1 MSPVIRTNW
10 LLLAIAGLLG
20 FIISMHSQQQDS
32 YTPITKLD
40 GNRISRILIEHE
52 NTVLA
57 RLQRQENG
65 WADLVS
71 GNPLAN
77 QEWITRLLHI
87 ARLPS
92 LHSFP
97 AAALD
102 LEEFGLQPPA
112 YQLQL
117 DEQIIR
123 FGGIDPATGLRYIQL
138 GQQVHLI
145 SDGYTHYL
153 TPPP

>member
-1 MSPVIRTNW
+1 MRTNW

-20 FIISMHSQQQDS
+20 FIIYMHSLQQDG

-40 GNRISRILIEHE
+40 GNRISRIFIEHE
-52 NTVLA
+52 NMVLA

-65 WADLVS
+65 WADLAS
-71 GNPLAN
+71 GNPVAN

-92 LHSFP
+92 LYSFP
-97 AAALD
+97 AADLD
-102 LEEFGLQPPA
+102 LEAFGLQPPN

-123 FGGIDPATGLRYIQL
+123 FGGIDPASGLRYIQL
-138 GQQVHLI
+138 DQQIHLI